1 MCPPVAFSMSETYLQ
16 TYCSLQLSY
25 LHGAVLVLS
34 TAAAAA
40 SAATAT
46 TATAAATIPG
56 LVIANITIFIAA
68 TLVVIGSV
76 IPGPQFEVSI
86 MGSCKQ
92 GCT

>member
-25 LHGAVLVLS
+25 LHSAVFVLS
-34 TAAAAA
+34 TAAAAAA

-56 LVIANITIFIAA
+56 LVIANIAIFIAA

-76 IPGPQFEVSI
+76 IPGPAV
-86 MGSCKQ
+86 
-92 GCT
+92 